1 MKNKLIWV
9 LAHEPYDLFYP
20 AAKAFKEELF
30 DKTYGLVDIE
40 ILGLEE
46 YSKKYKKGQ
55 DIDRRW
61 GVIDLLKT
69 GEIDIST
76 MYSST
81 LGKLNDNFYILDL
94 PFLFRD
100 HDHAASVLDGEIGKE
115 ILSGLHDENIKGL
128 AFTYSGGFRILPS
141 TVEIKSLKDLEN
153 LSIRV
158 PSSPVAKETFD
169 AIGAVPVSMPIEQLG
184 DNLGTTVQAGE
195 TTYPRIYNMNQN
207 TKTKFI
213 FQSEHSLF
221 LTSMLMNKTVWD
233 NFDKDTQEKFE
244 IAALNAARMER
255 RDSLEDIVKIQQQA
269 RKDGIQINHLSQADK
284 IAFQTASIKVHQ
296 KFEQILDKKI
306 IDAIKRA

>member
-30 DKTYGLVDIE
+30 DKTHGLVDIE
-40 ILGLEE
+40 IRGLEE

-100 HDHAASVLDGEIGKE
+100 HDHATSVLDGEIGKE
-115 ILSGLHDENIKGL
+115 ILSGLLDENIKGL

-221 LTSMLMNKTVWD
+221 LTSMLMNKTIWD

-244 IAALNAARMER
+244 IAALNAARIER

-269 RKDGIQINHLSQADK
+269 KKDGIQINHLSQEDK